1 MLLMIGIFLWIVF
14 ALCNSPSSQ
23 PSSLAS
29 CVALPPASMQASP
42 VEWEGVINDSF
53 FMFSPRVLFIP
64 SPAYAALSTLVPN
77 FVLPPPSLESSR
89 RERIQEFPHPSPF
102 VGGLSCPPFRRATLD
117 QICSRQIFP

>member
-1 MLLMIGIFLWIVF
+1 
-14 ALCNSPSSQ
+14 
-23 PSSLAS
+23 
-29 CVALPPASMQASP
+29 MQASP

-64 SPAYAALSTLVPN
+64 SPAYAAL
-77 FVLPPPSLESSR
+77 SR

-117 QICSRQIFP
+117 QICSRQIFPEGEGTK